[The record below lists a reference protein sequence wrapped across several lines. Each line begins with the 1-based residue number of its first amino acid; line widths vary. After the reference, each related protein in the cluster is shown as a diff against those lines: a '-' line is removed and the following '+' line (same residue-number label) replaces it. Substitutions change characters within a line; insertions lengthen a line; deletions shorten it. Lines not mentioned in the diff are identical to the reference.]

1 MLEAAY
7 SKLPCGSMVRKFVAG
22 AAFEPLEI
30 ASSGI
35 RRDSPKIVSVAQ
47 RALT

>member
-7 SKLPCGSMVRKFVAG
+7 SKLPCGSMVRKFAAG

-30 ASSGI
+30 ASSDI
-35 RRDSPKIVSVAQ
+35 RRDSSKIGSVVQ
-47 RALT
+47 RVLT